1 MGISAYKEV
10 TEWDN
15 SEFVVPNH
23 TYLFDGKSN
32 ILAYAKAS
40 NDELVILH
48 KPLPIDTRR
57 RKFIKVKHKALDE
70 YGATVVLDVPNLENT
85 PHWSVKSDSGKTYT
99 VTLES
104 GKYQCN
110 CIGYAYRGK
119 CKHSDG
125 VNQSVDSGAKTLGM
139 STEV

>member
-1 MGISAYKEV
+1 MGISAYKEI
-10 TEWDN
+10 TEWDKA
-15 SEFVVPNH
+15 EFNVPNH

-48 KPLPIDTRR
+48 KPLPLDTRR

-85 PHWSVKSDSGKTYT
+85 PHWLVKSDSGKTYT

-110 CIGYAYRGK
+110 CVGYAYRGK
-119 CKHSDG
+119 CKHSES
-125 VNQSVDSGAKTLGM
+125 VALEQQSSK
-139 STEV
+139 

>member
-1 MGISAYKEV
+1 MVGREIMGISAYKEV
-10 TEWDN
+10 TDWSK
-15 SEFVVPNH
+15 SETKVPNH

-48 KPLPIDTRR
+48 KPLAMDTRR
-57 RKFIKVKHKALDE
+57 RKFEKVKHEALDA
-70 YGATVVLDVPNLENT
+70 YGATVVISVPNLDNT

-110 CIGYAYRGK
+110 CVGYAYRGK
-119 CKHSDG
+119 CKHSEQIK
-125 VNQSVDSGAKTLGM
+125 N
-139 STEV
+139 ENE

>member
-1 MGISAYKEV
+1 MGISAYKEI

-48 KPLPIDTRR
+48 KPLPMDTRR

-70 YGATVVLDVPNLENT
+70 YGATVVLDAPNLENT

-119 CKHSDG
+119 CKHSES
-125 VNQSVDSGAKTLGM
+125 VASAQQSAK
-139 STEV
+139 

>member
-1 MGISAYKEV
+1 MQFVDNIMKIEAYREI
-10 TEWDN
+10 TDWSD
-15 SEFVVPNH
+15 SEYEVPNH

-40 NDELVILH
+40 NDEVVILH
-48 KPLPIDTRR
+48 KPLPLDTRR
-57 RKFIKVKHKALDE
+57 RKFVKVKHEALDS

-119 CKHSDG
+119 CKHSEQIK
-125 VNQSVDSGAKTLGM
+125 NENSN
-139 STEV
+139 

>member
-1 MGISAYKEV
+1 MGISAYKEI
-10 TEWDN
+10 TEWDKA
-15 SEFVVPNH
+15 EFKVPNH

-48 KPLPIDTRR
+48 KPLPMDTRR

-70 YGATVVLDVPNLENT
+70 YGATVVHDVPNLENT
-85 PHWSVKSDSGKTYT
+85 PHWLVKSDSGKTYT

-110 CIGYAYRGK
+110 CVGYAYRGK
-119 CKHSDG
+119 CKHSES
-125 VNQSVDSGAKTLGM
+125 VALEQQSAK
-139 STEV
+139 